1 MTLRTILSDSD
12 LESPLVGKA
21 VTAHI
26 KSHGPEGFDC
36 TVYDA
41 GTGWA
46 CDALLPRIVAH
57 ELSGEAVPPELATGD
72 TVIALVVGVS
82 GGTEDGD
89 GRLML
94 SVTSHELVGRLLTG
108 FVEEIL
114 SGKAVIK
121 GIARVAGTKS
131 KIAVAPTVPGLDARE
146 ACIGHGATRV
156 KGVERLLNR
165 AFGSEKLEIIE
176 YSGDRA
182 TFLANAMKPVEV
194 ADVLVE
200 GEHAVVAVE
209 PHQLSG
215 DIGERGLNAR
225 LAGRLT
231 DLSIHVVTP
240 GTDLRQAMDRL
251 AAEKTPAETA

>member
-1 MTLRTILSDSD
+1 
-12 LESPLVGKA
+12 
-21 VTAHI
+21 
-26 KSHGPEGFDC
+26 
-36 TVYDA
+36 
-41 GTGWA
+41 
-46 CDALLPRIVAH
+46 VAH
-57 ELSGEAVPPELATGD
+57 ELSEGTAPPEWAEGD

-82 GGTEDGD
+82 DGTEGD
-89 GRLML
+89 NGRLAL
-94 SVTSHELVGRLLTG
+94 SVTAPELVERLLTG

-114 SGKAVIK
+114 SDKVVIK
-121 GIARVAGTKS
+121 GIARVAGTRS
-131 KIAVAPTVPGLDARE
+131 KIAVAPAGPGVDARQ

-165 AFGSEKLEIIE
+165 AFGSEKLEIVE

-200 GEHAVVAVE
+200 GQHAVVAVE

-231 DLSIHVVTP
+231 GLSIHVVTP